1 MPHHQCV
8 RYIAKKKSSDVL
20 CMSGEFPHFEEE
32 DQEYVNSIITP
43 AALKTLLA
51 SEHSFTDLFTIVD
64 QSFKN
69 LRIFSMGPTSSS
81 SEKVDLIQN
90 NIQRSKFT
98 DCYAVMQHWMQHN
111 QRIIADGITDHDDL
125 VNMSVCFHWDQISG
139 KVVGYTMY
147 SRFTDPEN
155 TGEAIVLAFF
165 HAMLRRVVLLTIP
178 GPEFRLAGVNFISK
192 YGIVIPFNKACGWCG
207 RAADS
212 LKKCPCKEV
221 RYCNTE
227 CQSKHWSIH
236 KPTCSNNNKKEENAT
251 KPKKKE

>member
-1 MPHHQCV
+1 MPHQCV
-8 RYIAKKKSSDVL
+8 RYIAKKKSNEVD
-20 CMSGEFPHFEEE
+20 SGVFEGA
-32 DQEYVNSIITP
+32 DQEYVNSIISP

-51 SEHSFTDLFTIVD
+51 SENSFTDLFTIIG

-69 LRIFSMGPTSSS
+69 LRIFSMGP
-81 SEKVDLIQN
+81 SEKVVTIQN
-90 NIQRSKFT
+90 DTQRSQFS

-111 QRIIADGITDHDDL
+111 QRVIADGITDQDDL

-155 TGEAIVLAFF
+155 TGEAIVLAFY

-178 GPEFRLAGVNFISK
+178 GEDFRLAAVNFISK
-192 YGIVIPFNKACGWCG
+192 HGVIIPFDKVCAWCG
-207 RAADS
+207 RAADT

-227 CQSKHWSIH
+227 CQLKHWSVH
-236 KPTCSNNNKKEENAT
+236 KPSCRG
-251 KPKKKE
+251 